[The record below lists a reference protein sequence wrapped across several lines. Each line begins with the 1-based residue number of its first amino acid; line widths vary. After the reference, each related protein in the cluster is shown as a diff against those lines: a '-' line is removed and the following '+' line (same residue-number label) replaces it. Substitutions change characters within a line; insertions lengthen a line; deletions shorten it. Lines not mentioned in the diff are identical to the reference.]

1 MKVYKK
7 DELKFKDGYLMTEDE
22 VVAIDKHVCVLLDKL
37 EVALQQAD
45 YLEGQPAFSPG
56 PTLDGFKRKRSDKWT
71 VEHKP
76 QPVHEAKVEEAEA
89 FMAEA
94 DEYQI
99 ELDLQKAVDRFRD
112 LLNWCESDIVVEG
125 DVLDK
130 VDLPMLGNPLELTS
144 ERVLAEL
151 EHLVRIPAVDIEP
164 YRRPIVDDGDLGP
177 ETMRKVA
184 EWYLDPEAKAKF
196 WAAEKSWMK
205 KMAGV
210 EENQVL

>member
-22 VVAIDKHVCVLLDKL
+22 VAAIDGHVRALLDKL
-37 EVALQQAD
+37 EVALQQAE

-56 PTLDGFKRKRSDKWT
+56 PTLDGFKRKRSDKWK

-94 DEYQI
+94 DEYQL
-99 ELDLQKAVDRFRD
+99 ELDMQKACDMFRD
-112 LLNWCESDIVVEG
+112 LLNWCESDVVIEG
-125 DVLDK
+125 AGTPAPL
-130 VDLPMLGNPLELTS
+130 DLPILGDPLELTS

-151 EHLVRIPAVDIEP
+151 EHLVRIPMVDIEP
-164 YRRPIVDDGDLGP
+164 CRGPIDKNGNWGP
-177 ETMRKVA
+177 HTLDRFWRA
-184 EWYLDPEAKAKF
+184 ESEWIKEV
-196 WAAEKSWMK
+196 MH
-205 KMAGV
+205 
-210 EENQVL
+210 